1 MDLRTPTSPPWSR
14 AAARCRR
21 RRGATAAGAIGLV
34 ALAASLMAAAMIF
47 RPFRA
52 AAVPA
57 PAQRG
62 SVTAAASAHQA
73 VIDLLASVVTRSSA
87 VLAVHE
93 RGATPY
99 VEIVLWIEDGAGA
112 GRIDAR
118 EVAVISHSAV
128 LRTVWL
134 AQAIDDS
141 GPHRADP
148 LAQPAPP
155 LSSAEASSPEFPAAF
170 RARPDVQRRLIATE
184 VADLALVRHGD
195 RLRLTLT
202 WGADSADGADE
213 AAVLFEAPR
222 GAP

>member
-1 MDLRTPTSPPWSR
+1 
-14 AAARCRR
+14 
-21 RRGATAAGAIGLV
+21 
-34 ALAASLMAAAMIF
+34 MAAALIF

-57 PAQRG
+57 PAPRG
-62 SVTAAASAHQA
+62 SVAAAASAHQA
-73 VIDLLASVVTRSSA
+73 VIDLLASIVARSNA

-99 VEIVLWIEDGAGA
+99 VEIVLWIEDGTGA

-134 AQAIDDS
+134 AQTN
-141 GPHRADP
+141 PRRADA

-155 LSSAEASSPEFPAAF
+155 LSSAEASSPDFPTAF
-170 RARPDVQRRLIATE
+170 RARLDVQRRLIATD
-184 VADLALVRHGD
+184 VADLALRHHGD
-195 RLRLTLT
+195 RFRLTLT